1 MSPGTLKSFFLQLLS
16 KDLSIISFQGRQIHS
31 AGVNF
36 VTQKEKSPWK
46 LQKKNV
52 DTKRVVLFYTKWTV
66 DKTRFKNLK
75 NWLSFAWGC
84 VDFTLSIMSRVKIT
98 QPYIKLSNVNIFYRT
113 GHSGPEWNRFVQ
125 KTKKYKF
132 VQICPNWQKLAKI
145 RHFSYLHTPEHS
157 NHTIKESY
165 VIRKS
170 YSKSWKTRKNQNFV
184 QNAYSY

>member
-1 MSPGTLKSFFLQLLS
+1 MFPIHCVTRYTKKLLFTAFEQGFVNYFVSRETNPLSRGEFCHS
-16 KDLSIISFQGRQIHS
+16 KREESVKI
-31 AGVNF
+31 
-36 VTQKEKSPWK
+36 T
-46 LQKKNV
+46 KKNV

-66 DKTRFKNLK
+66 DKTRFKILK

-132 VQICPNWQKLAKI
+132 VQIG
-145 RHFSYLHTPEHS
+145 
-157 NHTIKESY
+157 
-165 VIRKS
+165 
-170 YSKSWKTRKNQNFV
+170 KN
-184 QNAYSY
+184 